1 MKYHL
6 HPGFRRANPCCVAGG
21 KGAVGKVQPGFTLIE
36 LLVVI
41 AIIAIL
47 AALLLPALA
56 KAKEQGKRTACLNNM
71 KQMGLAFQMY
81 FGDNKD
87 IIPLSALTD
96 EGNSDTY
103 YLSFDDLLASYLGI
117 SLSEADMIA
126 YSFPIGT
133 PPRVLLCPTD
143 NVVREGGYPAR
154 TYTMP
159 RPNGVSYGDGST
171 NFGTGTVFYFWAG
184 RPYTA
189 PALKVSDVHKPS
201 GTLLLMELPYTYN
214 DAGCPTCSVQDAC
227 IDGAVP
233 PDFHQNQFSWLFVD
247 MHAAQ
252 LRSIQTV
259 GTGTLTNPAGMWLV
273 NQ

>member
-1 MKYHL
+1 MKQHL
-6 HPGFRRANPCCVAGG
+6 KPNFRRATACGAPGGGVAIR
-21 KGAVGKVQPGFTLIE
+21 KFEFGFTLIE

-71 KQMGLAFQMY
+71 KQMGMAFQMY
-81 FGDNKD
+81 MGDNSD

-103 YLSFDDLLASYLGI
+103 YVSYDDLLASYLGI
-117 SLSEADMIA
+117 PLTQAEMID
-126 YSFPIGT
+126 YSFPVGKPSKI
-133 PPRVLLCPTD
+133 LLCPSD
-143 NVVREGGYPAR
+143 DVVRDGGYPPR

-189 PALKVSDVHKPS
+189 PALKTSSVPKTS

-214 DAGCPTCSVQDAC
+214 DAGCPTCSVIDSC

-247 MHAAQ
+247 MHAEK